1 MFVRRYRGPCT
12 STNDP
17 RAVIPAELDHT
28 SSDVYT
34 SSRGVIARIVWLTHS
49 SLPSS
54 STRTHALIRTAMKT
68 FVATFFEKANVL
80 QLDFSLAVRP
90 ACFGG
95 DPLAFERTYAGLTCL
110 VVMAYVAALLI
121 LPRLAVVQR
130 ALLAKA
136 HSSSKGALLC
146 VD

>member
-54 STRTHALIRTAMKT
+54 SMRTH
-68 FVATFFEKANVL
+68 
-80 QLDFSLAVRP
+80 
-90 ACFGG
+90 
-95 DPLAFERTYAGLTCL
+95 
-110 VVMAYVAALLI
+110 
-121 LPRLAVVQR
+121 
-130 ALLAKA
+130 
-136 HSSSKGALLC
+136 
-146 VD
+146 